1 MIDQHSGRRVGEFEV
16 AFQDAKQ
23 TDPTAETN
31 LLDRVSFLA
40 ISTGV
45 ETITDDLISNAT
57 IDNAAQVSSQTA

>member
-1 MIDQHSGRRVGEFEV
+1 M